1 MKISY
6 SRKTNLKVE
15 EIIEN
20 FKKFAKENNLEIIGI
35 ENYKDPNLTIINF
48 SLPKIFEKLK
58 NLNNEALVLIPKN
71 IFILDNEKERAV
83 EILNPEIINNFIN
96 ENILQDLED
105 FYYNLVN
112 FSSGVG
118 ERKIE
123 KIKLFA
129 TTTCPY
135 CKKEKDFLDSNGI
148 KYEYLLVDIN
158 PIALQEMVEKTG
170 QMGVPVTE
178 IIYEDGDYDFII
190 GFDQKRLS
198 KILKI

>member
-1 MKISY
+1 MRISY

-48 SLPKIFEKLK
+48 SLPKIFEKIK

-71 IFILDNEKERAV
+71 IFILDNEKERVV
-83 EILNPEIINNFIN
+83 EILNPEIINNFID
-96 ENILQDLED
+96 ENILQDLEG

-178 IIYEDGDYDFII
+178 IIYEDGDYDLII